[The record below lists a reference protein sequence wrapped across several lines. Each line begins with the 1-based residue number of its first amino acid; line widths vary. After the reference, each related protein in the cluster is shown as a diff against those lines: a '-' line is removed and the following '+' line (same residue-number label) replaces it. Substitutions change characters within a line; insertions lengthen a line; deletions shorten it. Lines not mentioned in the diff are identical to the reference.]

1 MKKFF
6 LLLAAVTISIGAM
19 SQKAK
24 VQSALGFIEQGS
36 LDKAKEAID
45 QAMLDEKTKDWFN
58 TYFAKGQLCQASFV
72 SENATYQAYYAD
84 PLIEAYN
91 AYEKGLELDPKG
103 GLKKTIISKMV
114 YNTLANNFAQ
124 QGYKRFEAK
133 DFNGAFNSFE
143 TQIKVMESDKY
154 AGGIDTTLY
163 FNTGLAA
170 GNAGKYEVAI
180 KYFEKCAD
188 MKYGGITPYFQIYQ
202 NYLGL
207 GDTVKAESILTGL
220 NSKFP
225 GNKAIVLQLIDL
237 YLTNKKVDEAFK
249 YIATAKEADPTNYRL
264 YYVAGATYVN
274 LGKYDEAITE
284 ITKAIELEPNNAETQ
299 YVMALAYQNKAAL
312 LSQKANDIMD
322 QKKYNA
328 AVDEIMALYFK
339 ALPYAEKA
347 HELNGTDIYT
357 MRSLQE
363 LYYRLKYKDPS
374 YAPKYDAIKAKID
387 AIEKK

>member
-1 MKKFF
+1 
-6 LLLAAVTISIGAM
+6 M

-24 VQSALGFIEQGS
+24 VQSALGYIEQGS

-45 QAMLDEKTKDWFN
+45 QALLDEKTKDWFN

-72 SENATYQAYYAD
+72 SENPTYQAYYAD

-91 AYEKGLELDPKG
+91 CYEKGLELDPKG
-103 GLKKTIISKMV
+103 SLKKTIISKMV

-133 DFNGAFNSFE
+133 DFNGSFKSFE

-180 KYFEKCAD
+180 KYFEKCAE

-207 GDTVKAESILTGL
+207 GDTLKAESILTSL

-249 YIATAKEADPTNYRL
+249 YIKTAKEADPGNYRL

-274 LGKYDEAITE
+274 LGKYDEALEE

-299 YVMALAYQNKAAL
+299 YVMALAYQNKAAV
-312 LSQKANDIMD
+312 LSTKANDIMD

-328 AVDEIMALYFK
+328 AVDEIMAIYYK

-347 HELNGTDIYT
+347 HELSPEDVYT

-374 YAPKYDAIKAKID
+374 FAPKYDAIKAKL
-387 AIEKK
+387 AALEKK

>member
-24 VQSALGFIEQGS
+24 VQSALGYIEQGS

-45 QAMLDEKTKDWFN
+45 QALLDEKTKDWFN
-58 TYFAKGQLCQASFV
+58 TYFAKGQLCQASFA
-72 SENATYQAYYAD
+72 SENPAYQAYYAD
-84 PLIEAYN
+84 PLIEAYTC
-91 AYEKGLELDPKG
+91 YEKGLELDPKG

-133 DFNGAFNSFE
+133 DFNGAFKSFE

-207 GDTVKAESILTGL
+207 GDTLKAESILTGL

-249 YIATAKEADPTNYRL
+249 YIKTAKEADPSNYRL

-274 LGKYDEAITE
+274 LGKYDEALEE

-299 YVMALAYQNKAAL
+299 YVMALAYQNKAAV
-312 LSQKANDIMD
+312 LSTKANDIMD

-328 AVDEIMALYFK
+328 AVDEIMAIYYK

-347 HELNGTDIYT
+347 HELNPEDVYT

-374 YAPKYDAIKAKID
+374 FAPKYDAIKAKL
-387 AIEKK
+387 AASEKK